1 MSETVFY
8 PSRSMQ
14 RQLEDLREEVE
25 SRKMACEAA
34 RAHIDYLQV
43 QYNATRDELD
53 EAREIVFIWKCIAAM
68 TACMMVLVSYLA

>member
-53 EAREIVFIWKCIAAM
+53 EAREIGFVWQCMAVLM
-68 TACMMVLVSYLA
+68 ACMLVVVSYLA